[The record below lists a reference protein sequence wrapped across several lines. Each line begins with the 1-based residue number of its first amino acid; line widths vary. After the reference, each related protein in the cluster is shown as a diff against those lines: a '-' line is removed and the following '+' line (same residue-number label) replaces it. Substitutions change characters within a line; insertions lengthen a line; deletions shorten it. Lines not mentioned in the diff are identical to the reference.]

1 MTPAFSEQ
9 LTTVAVFD
17 MDQVL
22 LSFYSDSDILR
33 DYRRAEEEYRSDLLI
48 AENDL
53 RFMIESLIL
62 KDLKIEDEIDE
73 EATAFLLKNK
83 PSLEEGST
91 EWGVEL
97 ERKKEELS
105 IARGYVSF

>member
-1 MTPAFSEQ
+1 MRLSEERIA
-9 LTTVAVFD
+9 LISREITD
-17 MDQVL
+17 RL
-22 LSFYSDSDILR
+22 LD
-33 DYRRAEEEYRSDLLI
+33 EELVDLEIDEDRFTFLV
-48 AENDL
+48 EN
-53 RFMIESLIL
+53 LIL
-62 KDLKIEDEIDE
+62 KDLKVEDEIDE

-83 PSLEEGST
+83 PQLEEGST

>member
-1 MTPAFSEQ
+1 MRLSEER
-9 LTTVAVFD
+9 VAVLAR
-17 MDQVL
+17 QITESL
-22 LSFYSDSDILR
+22 LD
-33 DYRRAEEEYRSDLLI
+33 EELVDLEI

-83 PSLEEGST
+83 PGLEEGST
-91 EWGVEL
+91 EWEVEL
-97 ERKKEELS
+97 ERKKEEFS
-105 IARGYVSF
+105 VARGYVAF

>member
-1 MTPAFSEQ
+1 MRLSEER
-9 LTTVAVFD
+9 VA
-17 MDQVL
+17 L
-22 LSFYSDSDILR
+22 LARQITDKLLD
-33 DYRRAEEEYRSDLLI
+33 EELVDLEIDEDRFIFLVETLLI
-48 AENDL
+48 
-53 RFMIESLIL
+53 R
-62 KDLKIEDEIDE
+62 DLKIEDEIDE

-83 PSLEEGST
+83 PNLEEGST

>member
-1 MTPAFSEQ
+1 
-9 LTTVAVFD
+9 VA
-17 MDQVL
+17 
-22 LSFYSDSDILR
+22 
-33 DYRRAEEEYRSDLLI
+33 LI
-48 AENDL
+48 ARRITDRMLDEELVDLEIDEDRFTFLIEN
-53 RFMIESLIL
+53 LIV

-83 PSLEEGST
+83 PNVEEGST

-105 IARGYVSF
+105 VARGYVSF

>member
-1 MTPAFSEQ
+1 MRLSEERIS
-9 LTTVAVFD
+9 
-17 MDQVL
+17 L
-22 LSFYSDSDILR
+22 LARQITDKLLD
-33 DYRRAEEEYRSDLLI
+33 EELVDLEI
-48 AENDL
+48 AED
-53 RFMIESLIL
+53 RFTFLVETLIL

-73 EATAFLLKNK
+73 EATAFLIKNK
-83 PSLEEGST
+83 PNLEEGST